1 MPLKFTKYCAHAG
14 CKNYALPGSKYC
26 EQHKA
31 DDIQRKAYAD
41 RQRLSPQERGYTNA
55 WRKASKAFLVAH
67 PLCAECLKL
76 GITKPATEVDH
87 IIPHKGNKDLFWNQ
101 NNWQSL
107 CHECHSRKTVKEDGG
122 FGNKIKRKHPR
133 GS

>member
-1 MPLKFTKYCAHAG
+1 MLGVRTTLYLVVSIVSNTKLMTFNAKLMLTG
-14 CKNYALPGSKYC
+14 K
-26 EQHKA
+26 
-31 DDIQRKAYAD
+31 D
-41 RQRLSPQERGYTNA
+41 TTA

-67 PLCAECLKL
+67 PLCAECLKH

-122 FGNKIKRKHPR
+122 FGNKITRKHPR

>member
-26 EQHKA
+26 ELHKA
-31 DDIQRKAYAD
+31 DDIRRKAYAD
-41 RQRLSPQERGYTNA
+41 RLRLSPQARGYTSA
-55 WRKASKAFLVAH
+55 WRRASKAFLIAH
-67 PLCAECLKL
+67 PLCAECAKH

-87 IIPHKGNKDLFWNQ
+87 IIPHKGNKDLFWDQ
-101 NNWQSL
+101 DNWQSL

-122 FGNKIKRKHPR
+122 FGNKITRKHPR